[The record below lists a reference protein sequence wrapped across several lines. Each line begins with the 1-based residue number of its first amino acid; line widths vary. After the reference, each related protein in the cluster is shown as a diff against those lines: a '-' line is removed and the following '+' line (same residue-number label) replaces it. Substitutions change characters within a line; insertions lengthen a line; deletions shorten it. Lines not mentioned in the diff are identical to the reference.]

1 MYKPNGT
8 PNPKIYNRYTHREK
22 EIQITLKIIIKREEK
37 ARINKITK
45 TTPKQ

>member
-1 MYKPNGT
+1 MVPQTQKST
-8 PNPKIYNRYTHREK
+8 TDTHREK

-37 ARINKITK
+37 ARINKRITK